1 MQNNFISQAARD
13 AIPEPMHYAEE
24 AWGPNEEVPSS
35 FFVFLI
41 ALELRVECYKSLCA
55 LTTSPPP
62 RRARTKPMHYAE
74 EAWGPDDE
82 VRSQASVD
90 EVVSPKSI
98 SVQLRQLILHI
109 IDNQGYVD
117 GFVRGLT
124 FANRF

>member
-1 MQNNFISQAARD
+1 
-13 AIPEPMHYAEE
+13 
-24 AWGPNEEVPSS
+24 
-35 FFVFLI
+35 
-41 ALELRVECYKSLCA
+41 
-55 LTTSPPP
+55 
-62 RRARTKPMHYAE
+62 MHYAE